1 MVANEIDGSH
11 QHATSG
17 KLYMYRAGYDVANG
31 VIDWRATVQQA
42 DEVRLRPTGTIAVN
56 TPAAGTIAEQA
67 VRDAVLAAIDAFEDE
82 PGL

>member
-1 MVANEIDGSH
+1 MATDIDGSH

-17 KLYMYRAGYDVANG
+17 KLYTYRADFDVASG
-31 VIDWRATVQQA
+31 DIRWRATVKQGGA
-42 DEVRLRPTGTIAVN
+42 VRLSPNGTIVTN

-67 VRDAVLAAIDAFEDE
+67 VRDAVVAAIDACEDA